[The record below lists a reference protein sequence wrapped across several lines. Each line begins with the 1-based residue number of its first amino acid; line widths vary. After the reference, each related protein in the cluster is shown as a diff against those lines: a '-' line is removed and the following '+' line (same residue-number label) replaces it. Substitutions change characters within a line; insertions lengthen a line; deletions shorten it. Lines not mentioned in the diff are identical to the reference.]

1 MRNLF
6 FRKYWT
12 NTLDRDFERMKILGR
27 DLGRILERCDL
38 GLLDL
43 LPRIDKNIT
52 YSRSHREIIHYN
64 LPYQ

>member
-12 NTLDRDFERMKILGR
+12 NTLDRDFERMKILMR
-27 DLGRILERCDL
+27 DPGRILERCDL

-43 LPRIDKNIT
+43 CDRTTSEMRGLSPKII
-52 YSRSHREIIHYN
+52 SRDSR
-64 LPYQ
+64 

>member
-6 FRKYWT
+6 FGKYWT

-27 DLGRILERCDL
+27 DPGRILERCDL

-64 LPYQ
+64 LPYR